1 FGKVAIELNE
11 IAADSI
17 FFLPPGKSI
26 PLSALPSVRAI
37 ICTKNNPNFEALI
50 AEVETPVIVVSE
62 ETVFSE
68 GDVITISKRGRIHR
82 LFRASSQNNA
92 L

>member
-1 FGKVAIELNE
+1 MKTLCTDDTLFLSTQAESIWHLKAALFGKVAIELNE

-62 ETVFSE
+62 
-68 GDVITISKRGRIHR
+68 
-82 LFRASSQNNA
+82 
-92 L
+92 

>member
-1 FGKVAIELNE
+1 MGNEMKTRCTGDTLFLSTQAESIWHLKAALFGKVAVELNE

-50 AEVETPVIVVSE
+50 AEV
-62 ETVFSE
+62 
-68 GDVITISKRGRIHR
+68 
-82 LFRASSQNNA
+82 
-92 L
+92 